1 MLIAAFVPHGGV
13 LPALYTTSI
22 LLLVFLGAV
31 AARAGGAPMVKGA
44 VRVVFWGVLSMLAT
58 TLIGH
63 LLGQTG
69 I

>member
-1 MLIAAFVPHGGV
+1 
-13 LPALYTTSI
+13 ALYTTSI